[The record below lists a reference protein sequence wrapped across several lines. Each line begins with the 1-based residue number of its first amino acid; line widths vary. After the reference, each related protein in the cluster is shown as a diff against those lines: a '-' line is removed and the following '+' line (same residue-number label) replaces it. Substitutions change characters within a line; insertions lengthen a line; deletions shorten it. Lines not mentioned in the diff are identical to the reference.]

1 MTFNIYIPENLAFSD
16 YIAVIQVAR
25 TWADAQDRKDPE
37 RFLATV
43 APEVTVDYSLLIP
56 ALKSKVYTAD
66 EYVATWLA
74 PDRVGL
80 NVLATQHLLGMPY
93 VKSATTDEIVVEF
106 QEVASHGR
114 REACVDDAFGGKIG
128 ETADGR
134 GWVELRYVKIDGQ
147 WKISLIRP
155 SIIYMAGDWER
166 VRRPEGAE

>member
-37 RFLATV
+37 RFRATV
-43 APEVTVDYSLLIP
+43 APEVTIDYSLLIP
-56 ALKSKVYTAD
+56 AWKSKVYTAD
-66 EYVATWLA
+66 DFVATWLA

-80 NVLATQHLLGMPY
+80 PVLATQHLLGTPY
-93 VKSATTDEIVVEF
+93 IKSATANEIVMEF

-114 REACVDDAFGGKIG
+114 RQDYHGAFGGKIG

-134 GWVELRYVKIDGQ
+134 GWVEHHYVKIDGQ
-147 WKISLIRP
+147 WKIDLIKP

-166 VRRPEGAE
+166 VRRAEGAE